1 MRKEKDSIG
10 EIEVEKDALFGAQSV
25 RGRNN
30 FYITGERIDKT
41 FIKSLGQFKKAA
53 VLANNNAG
61 LIEDKIKDAM
71 VKACDEIIDG
81 SLDIEFITDTI
92 QGGAGTSINMNVN
105 EVIANRAAE
114 LLGSSKGTYDVV
126 HPNDHSN
133 MGQSTNDVMPTSGKL
148 TCIYLGH
155 ELMDEIKALQHGLN
169 KKAEEFKDVI
179 KLGRTHLQD
188 AVPVKMG
195 QEFKAW
201 ANSLDRDIKRLELAI
216 SEMKVVNF
224 GATAIGTGINAN
236 EKYFNNVVKYL
247 NQVTGMK
254 DLEQGKDLI
263 DGTRHTDSFAFM
275 SSVCKTLAI
284 NLSKNCNDLRMMASG
299 PLAGFAEINLP
310 AKQPGSSIMPGK
322 VNPVIPEVVNQTCF
336 QVIGNDNAITFAAEG
351 GQFELNV
358 FEPVLF
364 RNLFQSL
371 RFLTNAI
378 NTLRINAI
386 HDLTANKERCKTVL
400 DNSLGSVTA
409 LAPHIG
415 YANASM
421 VAKTALKEGKSV
433 NEVVLEKK
441 LLSEADLLKI
451 TDTDQMTTPGIC
463 AQELLK

>member
-10 EIEVEKDALFGAQSV
+10 EVEVEKEALFGAQSV
-25 RGRNN
+25 RGRQN
-30 FYITGERIDKT
+30 FYITGEKINPT
-41 FIKSLGQFKKAA
+41 FIKALGQFKKAA

-61 LIEDKIKDAM
+61 LIENDIKDAM
-71 VKACDEIIDG
+71 VKACDEIIENE
-81 SLDIEFITDTI
+81 LDFEFITDTI
-92 QGGAGTSINMNVN
+92 QGGAGTSINMNIN

-114 LLGSSKGTYDVV
+114 ILDKPKGIYDVV

-148 TCIYLGH
+148 TCIYLGQ
-155 ELMDEIKALQHGLN
+155 ELVTEIKALQKDLN

-188 AVPVKMG
+188 AVPIKMG

-201 ANSLDRDIKRLELAI
+201 ANSLDRDVKRFELSI
-216 SEMKVVNF
+216 EEMKTVNF

-236 EKYFNNVVKYL
+236 EKYFSNVVKYL
-247 NQVTGMK
+247 NEVTGMK
-254 DLEQGKDLI
+254 DLKQGADLI

-284 NLSKNCNDLRMMASG
+284 NLSKNCNDLRLMASG

-336 QVIGNDNAITFAAEG
+336 QVIGNDNTISWAAEA

-371 RFLTNAI
+371 SYLKNAM
-378 NTLRINAI
+378 NTLRLNAI
-386 HDLTANKERCKTVL
+386 QGLTANVDRAKAVL
-400 DNSLGSVTA
+400 DGSLGTVTA

-421 VAKTALKEGKSV
+421 VAKTALKEGKTV
-433 NEVVLEKK
+433 NQVVLEKK

-451 TDTDQMTTPGIC
+451 TDVDQMTSPGIC